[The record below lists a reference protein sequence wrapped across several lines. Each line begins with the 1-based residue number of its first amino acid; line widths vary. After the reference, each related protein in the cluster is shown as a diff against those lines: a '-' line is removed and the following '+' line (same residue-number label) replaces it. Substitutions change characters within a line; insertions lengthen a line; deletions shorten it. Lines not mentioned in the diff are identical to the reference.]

1 MTSATNYQD
10 SFDLPLP
17 CLDSTTAQMEYE
29 VDDYVWGSGRS
40 NDWWTFNDT
49 AISYSWDFFVRPL
62 SYSYEQIDID
72 LNTPSKADTSTT
84 YHSDVF
90 QMKGRRIEELRDP
103 VYAVR
108 YYEII
113 AYSCEADCGADCEY
127 DFENSELL

>member
-1 MTSATNYQD
+1 
-10 SFDLPLP
+10 
-17 CLDSTTAQMEYE
+17 MEYE

-72 LNTPSKADTSTT
+72 LTTPSKADTSAT

-90 QMKGRRIEELRDP
+90 
-103 VYAVR
+103 
-108 YYEII
+108 
-113 AYSCEADCGADCEY
+113 
-127 DFENSELL
+127 